1 MIMKIY
7 FFNSYQQSCQ
17 GFQLSEL
24 DTSDMLARLVTADEI
39 VPDEIRSALTKSG
52 ASCLMGASGGE
63 EYFLLRG
70 MEVLGE
76 DDRIWYINFAV
87 TAPMDAHSEFWNF
100 AAKVLLDYAQ
110 FQTSVKNWFVATP
123 SDSLSYA
130 IRKDALS
137 AWLRSETPR
146 LSDRF
151 FYQKAHFATEQ
162 FLSMMNTAQQ
172 GNHNRLFLLV
182 PESTTTYFLKQ
193 NEVFTGETPVYLFH
207 SEIFG
212 MLLNADPRLF
222 LQEERKKEDAGETQ
236 PKDTG
241 IPIWEQMGITEEQ
254 FDVLVK
260 AGVLVAGGIATIG
273 AIRMVSGIVKKIFPR
288 EEL

>member
-7 FFNSYQQSCQ
+7 FFNSYQQSCH
-17 GFQLSEL
+17 GFQKSEL
-24 DTSDMLARLVTADEI
+24 DTSTLLLRKVTGDEI
-39 VPDEIRSALTKSG
+39 VPNEIRSALMNSG

-70 MEVLGE
+70 LEVSGE

-87 TAPMDAHSEFWNF
+87 TAPTDSHLELWNF
-100 AAKVLLDYAQ
+100 AAKVLLNYARFQ
-110 FQTSVKNWFVATP
+110 FSVRNWFVATP
-123 SDSLSYA
+123 SDSLSYGIQKEA
-130 IRKDALS
+130 VS
-137 AWLRSETPR
+137 AWLRSEAPR
-146 LSDRF
+146 LSDRA

-162 FLSMMNTAQQ
+162 FLSMMNAAQQ
-172 GNHNRLFLLV
+172 GIHSRLFLLV

-193 NEVFTGETPVYLFH
+193 NEVFAGETPAYLFH

-222 LQEERKKEDAGETQ
+222 LQEERKTEDAGEAQ
-236 PKDTG
+236 SKDTG

-254 FDVLVK
+254 FDALVK
-260 AGVLVAGGIATIG
+260 AGILVAGGIATIG
-273 AIRMVSGIVKKIFPR
+273 AIRMVNGIVKKIFPR
-288 EEL
+288 EEF